1 MEWISFVTV
10 LLLGV
15 ALSMDAF
22 AVSIVDGLSCS
33 HLDNKKK
40 VFAPAMFGIFQG
52 IMPLIGYFISYFFVA
67 QFAVLQEIVPWVAFS
82 LLLFI
87 GGKMIIEAVI
97 DLRKRP
103 GDVCP
108 KKLTYKGIIIQAIAT
123 SIDALAVG
131 VSLLDLTKNT
141 YSPFIFLDV
150 AIIAIITFV
159 ICVIGIKIGK
169 RVKGLFQDKVK
180 IAEIVGGI
188 ILLII
193 GIEIVVTHYFPL
205 PF

>member
-1 MEWISFVTV
+1 MEWLSIVTV

-67 QFAVLQEIVPWVAFS
+67 QFAVLQEIVPCVAFS

-103 GDVCP
+103 EDVCP

-131 VSLLDLTKNT
+131 VSLLDLTKNA

-159 ICVIGIKIGK
+159 ICIIGIKIGK